1 MAQSEALV
9 KTLKQ
14 ALKGSGLTYAKVAA
28 GIKMSEAS
36 VKRMF
41 ATGHI
46 SLQRLDR
53 ICALAE
59 LELTDLLRLH
69 EESQQRISHL
79 DEAQENELVRDPRR
93 LLVAICVREGWSID
107 DIVAHYDF
115 AKTECIRHLAALDRF
130 RIIELLPGNR
140 IRLRVGKDFHWLP
153 HGPIETY
160 FQKQVQTEF
169 LGGKFDGDGRCR
181 RYLSGMLS
189 EGSRQLILR
198 KLEEL
203 SREFSSHH
211 QQDLALPLE
220 KRMNVGL
227 MFAFRPWEF
236 SVFRKMRRAR
246 QGAEAR

>member
-14 ALKGSGLTYAKVAA
+14 ALKARGLTYAKVAT
-28 GIKMSEAS
+28 GIKLSEAS

-53 ICALAE
+53 ICTLVE
-59 LELTDLLRLH
+59 IELTDLLRLH
-69 EESQQRISHL
+69 EESQHRISHL
-79 DEAQENELVRDPRR
+79 EEEQEKELVRDPRR
-93 LLVAICVREGWSID
+93 LLVALCVREGWSVN
-107 DIVAHYDF
+107 DIVEHYDF
-115 AKTECIRHLAALDRF
+115 PETECIRHLAALDRF

-140 IRLRVGKDFHWLP
+140 IRLRVAKDFRWLP
-153 HGPIETY
+153 HGPIENF
-160 FQKQVQTEF
+160 FQEQVQTEF
-169 LGGKFDGDGRCR
+169 LGGKFDGEGRYR

-198 KLEEL
+198 KLDEL

-211 QQDLALPLE
+211 QQDSALPLE

-227 MFAFRPWEF
+227 MFAYRPWEF
-236 SVFRKMRRAR
+236 SVFRKMRRNR
-246 QGAEAR
+246 QGVDA

>member
-14 ALKGSGLTYAKVAA
+14 ALKARGLTYAKVAA
-28 GIKMSEAS
+28 GIKLSEAS

-41 ATGHI
+41 ASGHI

-53 ICALAE
+53 ICALVE
-59 LELTDLLRLH
+59 IELTDLLRLH
-69 EESQQRISHL
+69 EESQHRISHL
-79 DEAQENELVRDPRR
+79 EEEQEKELVRDPRR
-93 LLVAICVREGWSID
+93 LLVAICVRGGWSVA
-107 DIVAHYDF
+107 DIVEHYDI
-115 AKTECIRHLAALDRF
+115 AETECIRHLAALDRF

-140 IRLRVGKDFHWLP
+140 IRLRVAKDFRWLP
-153 HGPIETY
+153 HGPIEL
-160 FQKQVQTEF
+160 FFREQAQTEF
-169 LGGKFDGDGRCR
+169 LGGRFDGEGRYR

-198 KLEEL
+198 KLDEL
-203 SREFSSHH
+203 SREFASHH

-227 MFAFRPWEF
+227 MFAYRPWEF
-236 SVFRKMRRAR
+236 SLFRKMRRNR
-246 QGAEAR
+246 QGMEA

>member
-14 ALKGSGLTYAKVAA
+14 ALKARGLTYAKVAA

-41 ATGHI
+41 ASGHI

-53 ICALAE
+53 ICALVE
-59 LELTDLLRLH
+59 IELTDLLRLH
-69 EESQQRISHL
+69 EESQHRISHL
-79 DEAQENELVRDPRR
+79 EEEQEKELVRDPRR
-93 LLVAICVREGWSID
+93 LLVAICVRGGWSVA
-107 DIVAHYDF
+107 DIVDHYDF
-115 AKTECIRHLAALDRF
+115 AETECIRHLAALDRF
-130 RIIELLPGNR
+130 RIIDLLPGNR
-140 IRLRVGKDFHWLP
+140 IRLRVAKDFRWLP
-153 HGPIETY
+153 HGPIEL
-160 FQKQVQTEF
+160 FFREQAQTEF
-169 LGGKFDGDGRCR
+169 LGGKFDGEGRYR

-198 KLEEL
+198 KLDEL

-227 MFAFRPWEF
+227 MFAYRPWEF
-236 SVFRKMRRAR
+236 SLFRKMRRNR
-246 QGAEAR
+246 QGVDA